1 MIVNRSNL
9 IRKMIKIT
17 WEINIFSKKDNGCI
31 VINNSLKMEE

>member
-17 WEINIFSKKDNGCI
+17 WKINIFSKVDNGYI
-31 VINNSLKMEE
+31 LINNSLKMEE